1 MESKVTKEQPRFP
14 TDGYVT
20 ADQAA
25 RLLRIS
31 RFTLYYWASVRKIPH
46 YRVGR
51 RVMFCL
57 KDLKAWMDVHKF
69 DEMAG

>member
-1 MESKVTKEQPRFP
+1 MESKTAKEPPRFP

-31 RFTLYYWASVRKIPH
+31 RFTLYYWASGRKIPH

-57 KDLKAWMDVHKF
+57 KDLKVWMDEHKVK
-69 DEMAG
+69 EVG